1 LLEDRGGE
9 ATTGSRLRCQLQQTV
24 NPEHFDKIVN
34 PEHSTQ
40 LGVASSGQLLKRNQ
54 IFLIILLVVQFIEPS
69 RFSRC
74 LLPVSPMWRATEIL
88 HPGRE
93 YILTS
98 LEHLIM
104 TAASPQP
111 ENLLSA
117 LSTQFADTVEQAEQ
131 TIVAVSASR
140 RCSASGLHW
149 QPGIIV
155 TVDHAIRQDEEIPI
169 GLADGNTMFAS
180 LVGRDSSTDL
190 AVLQVSDLDLPTP
203 VFSSLPLRV
212 GHLVLAV
219 GRASE
224 GSLSA
229 SVGMI
234 ERLGGSWRSWQ
245 GGQIDQLIRPA
256 LLSAWGASG
265 SALLDSQGHVIGI
278 NTSGPRHMTIT
289 IPASTIQRVVTQLLQ
304 TGRIARGYL
313 GIGMQAVPIPDRLV
327 ESLALSYSEGVMIL
341 SVEPD
346 SPADRAGFLIGDV
359 LIALDAQPTTDASD
373 VRILLD
379 ADRVGQNLTARVIR
393 AGTIID
399 LTVTV
404 GERRPEENSETP
416 RQERRRGRGRGRR

>member
-1 LLEDRGGE
+1 
-9 ATTGSRLRCQLQQTV
+9 
-24 NPEHFDKIVN
+24 
-34 PEHSTQ
+34 
-40 LGVASSGQLLKRNQ
+40 
-54 IFLIILLVVQFIEPS
+54 
-69 RFSRC
+69 
-74 LLPVSPMWRATEIL
+74 
-88 HPGRE
+88 
-93 YILTS
+93 
-98 LEHLIM
+98 M

-229 SVGMI
+229 SVGVI

-327 ESLALSYSEGVMIL
+327 ESLDLSYSEGVMIL